1 MKVAQKA
8 LTRGLVNIFTKN
20 QYAFRIT
27 HDLEMLWKQRGFL
40 KSSGPP
46 SKMGNRDFPH
56 DPAVKNPP
64 ANAGDMG
71 WTPGPGRSHMLW
83 GN

>member
-20 QYAFRIT
+20 QYAFRII

-40 KSSGPP
+40 KSSRAPI
-46 SKMGNRDFPH
+46 
-56 DPAVKNPP
+56 KN
-64 ANAGDMG
+64 GQ
-71 WTPGPGRSHMLW
+71 
-83 GN
+83 